1 MYLHYI
7 SSKEKI
13 RFYRFRRK
21 HWQLA
26 AVSMFVLRNI
36 MPPLMTIKFH
46 LHKSQGA
53 PITLLPSDMLVLV
66 NDEDD
71 GIDDDD
77 DEVAAVY

>member
-1 MYLHYI
+1 
-7 SSKEKI
+7 
-13 RFYRFRRK
+13 
-21 HWQLA
+21 
-26 AVSMFVLRNI
+26 MFVLRNI